1 MALALCASSI
11 TSADT
16 PSPMKIQQHT
26 LENGL
31 KVVLAEDS
39 SRPVANL
46 QIWYQVGSRDERPGR
61 TGFAH
66 LFEHLMFRGSRN
78 VGPEEHM
85 RLVREAGGE
94 LNAYT
99 SFDVTVY
106 WQTFPSNYLERMLW
120 LEADRMASLEV
131 SEENFAKE
139 REVVKEERRVNYEN
153 PPYGQLLEDVLRHTY
168 AVYPYKH
175 PPIGSMDD
183 INAASIEDVRD
194 FHATYYVPNNAILV
208 LVGDFEAEHALRWIE
223 KHFGPIPR
231 GKQAPR
237 VEAAEPERTE
247 PAEVKVRYPNAPL
260 AAVVTS
266 YLLPPMT
273 HPDSYALEIASAIL
287 SNGQSSR
294 LYQRLVYE
302 ERTAAAAFGQSQFM
316 AGPSFF
322 FGAAIANQGK
332 DVRELASS
340 LQVVF
345 ETMREQPVTEAEI
358 EKARNQFIARFVLGR
373 ETVQAKADLLGRCT
387 VLLGDPN
394 RYHTELDHYRQVT
407 AGDVQ
412 RVMRQYLDPK
422 RQVKI
427 WVEPGAASPAA
438 P

>member
-1 MALALCASSI
+1 
-11 TSADT
+11 
-16 PSPMKIQQHT
+16 MKIHQHT
-26 LENGL
+26 LDNGL
-31 KVVLAEDS
+31 RVVLAEDP

-46 QIWYQVGSRDERPGR
+46 QVWYQVGSRDERPGR

-131 SEENFAKE
+131 SEENFVKE

-153 PPYGQLLEDVLRHTY
+153 PPYGQVLEDVLRHTY
-168 AVYPYKH
+168 SVYPYKH

-183 INAASIEDVRD
+183 INAASIGDVRD
-194 FHATYYVPNNAILV
+194 FHASYYVPNNATLV
-208 LVGDFEAEHALRWIE
+208 LVGDFEEKHALSLIE

-231 GKQAPR
+231 GKDVPR
-237 VEAAEPERTE
+237 VQAVEPERTA
-247 PAEVKVRYPNAPL
+247 PAEVTVRYPNAPL
-260 AAVVTS
+260 AAVITS

-273 HPDSYALEIASAIL
+273 HPDSYALDIASTIL
-287 SNGQSSR
+287 SSGQSSR

-302 ERTAAAAFGQSQFM
+302 ERTAAAAFGQGQFM

-332 DVRELASS
+332 DVREVASS
-340 LQVVF
+340 LQSAY
-345 ETMREQPVTEAEI
+345 EAMREQPVTDAEI
-358 EKARNQFIARFVLGR
+358 EKARNQFIARFILGR
-373 ETVQAKADLLGRCT
+373 ETVQAKADLLGRSA
-387 VLLGDPN
+387 VLLGDAG
-394 RYHTELDHYRQVT
+394 RYHTELENYRRVT
-407 AGDVQ
+407 ASDVR
-412 RVMRQYLDPK
+412 RVMRQYLDPR

-427 WVEPGAASPAA
+427 WVEPGAASAA
-438 P
+438 PAP